1 MRVKDVM
8 TEDVAMVEQSVSLKE
23 VARLMVECGVSGIP
37 VVNSERLVLG
47 VVSEADLIAKAASR
61 PEGAGVLGGQ
71 FRPDAIDERRLSA
84 TTAAEAMS
92 TPPVTIDVDR
102 SVGEAARLMVERRVN
117 RLPVLNDGRL
127 VGIVTRADLVRAFTR
142 SDAEI
147 LDELRNDV
155 LPNKLWISPNQV
167 DITVIEGRVTVT
179 GRVSTRTEVGLIEAF
194 AWRLAG
200 VVTVDC
206 SGLSWESDDRAA
218 RAGAVEPGPSS

>member
-1 MRVKDVM
+1 MRVKDLM
-8 TEDVAMVEQSVSLKE
+8 TRDVATVGESASLKE
-23 VARLMVECGVSGIP
+23 VARLMVERGVSGIP

-47 VVSEADLIAKAASR
+47 VVSEADLIVKAASR
-61 PEGAGVLGGQ
+61 PESAGVLGSL
-71 FRPDAIDERRLSA
+71 FSSEAIDERLLSA

-102 SVGEAARLMVERRVN
+102 SVGEAARLMVEHRVN

-127 VGIVTRADLVRAFTR
+127 VGIVSRADLVRAFTR

-147 LDELRNDV
+147 LDELLNDV
-155 LPNKLWISPNQV
+155 LPNKLWISSDQL
-167 DITVIEGRVTVT
+167 DITVIEGRVTVS
-179 GRVSTRTEVGLIEAF
+179 GGVSTRTEADLIEAF

-206 SGLSWESDDRAA
+206 SGLRWESDDRAA
-218 RAGAVEPGPSS
+218 RTAGVQ